1 MATTTISSKG
11 QVIIPKPLRESR
23 RWLPGTKLEL
33 METELGVLLRPLQP
47 AGKVPINAGLRA
59 IRARI
64 SFKGKAL
71 SIEQMNAAIL
81 SQAAK
86 TK

>member
-1 MATTTISSKG
+1 MATTIISSKG
-11 QVIIPKPLRESR
+11 QVIIPKPLRDSR

-47 AGKVPINAGLRA
+47 DGKVPINAGLQA

-64 SFKGKAL
+64 DFKGKAL

-86 TK
+86 AK